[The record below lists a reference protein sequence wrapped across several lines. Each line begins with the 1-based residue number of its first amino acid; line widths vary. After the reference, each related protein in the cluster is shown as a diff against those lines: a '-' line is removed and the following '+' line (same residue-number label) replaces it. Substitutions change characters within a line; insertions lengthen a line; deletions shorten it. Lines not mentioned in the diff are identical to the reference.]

1 MNIAHLV
8 FYEGLNLMS
17 NAIFSKKLFDPNN
30 LESAELRNSFAEL
43 AKLGGKPN
51 LADFYPFLRFLD
63 PQGVSRDMA
72 VSQRRLHK
80 CLDVFIQDWLEARR
94 KGVGLEL
101 LSGGSDTT
109 AATIEW
115 AMVELIANPH
125 VMKQAQKELE
135 EIIGF
140 NRRVEESDIEQITHW
155 REAGLDPATHPPSLS
170 LRLLQSTQFGVSSK
184 HCFPQTEDAAS
195 AAFPSLGKAAL
206 LPWVLGGPT

>member
-94 KGVGLEL
+94 KGVGLPKEKDFLDILLDSTGNDFTLENIRALIIEL

-140 NRRVEESDIEQITHW
+140 NRRVEESDIEQITHVRW
-155 REAGLDPATHPPSLS
+155 QDI
-170 LRLLQSTQFGVSSK
+170 
-184 HCFPQTEDAAS
+184 
-195 AAFPSLGKAAL
+195 
-206 LPWVLGGPT
+206 